1 MPSVDA
7 DLRSGRRLDTERR
20 SESIIYVAYS
30 FPYDS
35 LFKILMLNF
44 LFAINLSFD
53 LLEYYCKYL
62 QSMRTL
68 FSNSLSVPLAL
79 LLQDRVPVWS

>member
-1 MPSVDA
+1 MTSVNA
-7 DLRSGRRLDTERR
+7 DLRSGRR

-35 LFKILMLNF
+35 LFKTLMVNF
-44 LFAINLSFD
+44 LFVINLSFD
-53 LLEYYCKYL
+53 LLEYCCKYL

-79 LLQDRVPVWS
+79 LLQDRVPFCS